1 MAICLIIPR
10 SFFISSKLFFVSLL
24 IALMISSFAVY
35 LFNRRTDGISRDF
48 AGKNSSLTQLMTK
61 LSGGQQ
67 TVRWSALLGAELF
80 VLNQAMT
87 STHHLLQLN
96 QQMP

>member
-1 MAICLIIPR
+1 M
-10 SFFISSKLFFVSLL
+10 
-24 IALMISSFAVY
+24 IASFAVY
-35 LFNRRTDGISRDF
+35 YFNRRTARILRDF
-48 AGKNSSLTQLMTK
+48 AGKYLSLTQLMTK

-80 VLNQAMT
+80 VLNQAMI
-87 STHHLLQLN
+87 STHHLLRLN